1 MLDYQKVKAWAP
13 EDVRHSYTRKDTIL
27 YNLGLGFG
35 SELDRADDL
44 RYVYERDLTTLPTMC
59 SVLGSPG
66 FWMKDHPEF
75 GIDYL
80 RLVHG
85 EQKVTMHR
93 ALPPEGT
100 VYGRTRVTRLVDKGA
115 SKGALVTVERQIL
128 ESGTLAKIA
137 SIEQVLFCRGDGGFS
152 ENGPSDPAPPVDSFA
167 AARKAD
173 GTVSSDIA
181 QNAALLYRLSGDWNP
196 LHADP
201 AIAKKAGFDRPILH
215 GLATYGIACRL
226 LTSELRRLGAKDI
239 QSFGARLSAPVFPGD
254 RLIVS
259 YWLEKDQVR
268 FEAEVSERGSK
279 VLANGSALLGT
290 PA

>member
-1 MLDYQKVKAWAP
+1 MLDYKKVKAWAP

-27 YNLGLGFG
+27 YGLGLGYG
-35 SELDRADDL
+35 GDPDSADDL
-44 RYVYERDLTTLPTMC
+44 RYVYEKDLATLPTMC
-59 SVLGSPG
+59 SVLASPG

-100 VYGRTRVTRLVDKGA
+100 VYGRTRVTRLVDKGPT
-115 SKGALVTVERQIL
+115 KGALVTVERQIL

-137 SIEQVLFCRGDGGFS
+137 SIEQVLFCRGDGGFA
-152 ENGPSDPAPPVDSFA
+152 ENGQSDPAPAADSFA
-167 AARKAD
+167 ANRKPD
-173 GTVSSDIA
+173 GSVSTDIA
-181 QNAALLYRLSGDWNP
+181 RNAALLYRLSGDWNP

-201 AIAKKAGFDRPILH
+201 EIARRAGFDRPILH

-226 LTSELRRLGAKDI
+226 LTAELRLLGAEDI

-254 RLIVS
+254 RLTLN
-259 YWLEKDQVR
+259 YWLEEGRVR
-268 FEAEVSERGSK
+268 FEAEVTARASK
-279 VLANGSALLGT
+279 VLSNGLALLGA